1 MKRNPLLTPPV
12 CLKKRNN
19 ILRIMKIALIFLFAF
34 VFQLMA
40 VKSDAQNVTVKLPN
54 TQLTVGE
61 LIRAIEKQTN
71 YLVVFSD
78 TEIDTEQVVRLKNSQ
93 AKVSE
98 YLVEAFENNEIK
110 YEFENDYI
118 ILSKRSVYNIP
129 QQSRKNVTGKVVDQE
144 GEPIIGANI
153 VIKGSTTGVVTDVDG
168 KFSLTVSEQDRLL
181 ISYIGYVPVEIT
193 IGNKNVLN
201 IQMQEETL
209 ALDELVVIGYG
220 TRKKSTLTGSVS
232 MIDKEVLEDRPV
244 ARALLRAYR

>member
-40 VKSDAQNVTVKLPN
+40 VESDAQNVTVKLPN

-129 QQSRKNVTGKVVDQE
+129 QQSRKNVT
-144 GEPIIGANI
+144 
-153 VIKGSTTGVVTDVDG
+153 
-168 KFSLTVSEQDRLL
+168 R
-181 ISYIGYVPVEIT
+181 
-193 IGNKNVLN
+193 
-201 IQMQEETL
+201 
-209 ALDELVVIGYG
+209 
-220 TRKKSTLTGSVS
+220 
-232 MIDKEVLEDRPV
+232 
-244 ARALLRAYR
+244 

>member
-201 IQMQEETL
+201 IQM
-209 ALDELVVIGYG
+209 GNSG
-220 TRKKSTLTGSVS
+220 
-232 MIDKEVLEDRPV
+232 P
-244 ARALLRAYR
+244 